1 MECITLDVERGHLGV
16 SHLDALGIDV
26 GVEFAA
32 DLEARLRGGRSNQFD
47 HGQAAGQRP
56 TAPVLRDV
64 AEHAVLYLVPF
75 RCAGRIVA
83 HHKGQACGIGKFLK
97 LDLPQPDAAAI
108 GAAAIGRDHRK
119 RCYYPTPS
127 NFSFFSGGRFVVWRA
142 GGLRPDRWHNACE
155 EQRRQAQSYHRRL
168 PLSYPFRP
176 LEHRA

>member
-1 MECITLDVERGHLGV
+1 MAAKPTTPGNFQNHLSRRWAEGCTAGRDLLPEIKCLGYTGSL
-16 SHLDALGIDV
+16 SHL
-26 GVEFAA
+26 E
-32 DLEARLRGGRSNQFD
+32 
-47 HGQAAGQRP
+47 
-56 TAPVLRDV
+56 
-64 AEHAVLYLVPF
+64 
-75 RCAGRIVA
+75 
-83 HHKGQACGIGKFLK
+83 
-97 LDLPQPDAAAI
+97 
-108 GAAAIGRDHRK
+108 RK

>member
-1 MECITLDVERGHLGV
+1 MARRKQPAISDELLDQLLAGADPKTAFAKDGL
-16 SHLDALGIDV
+16 LD
-26 GVEFAA
+26 E
-32 DLEARLRGGRSNQFD
+32 
-47 HGQAAGQRP
+47 
-56 TAPVLRDV
+56 
-64 AEHAVLYLVPF
+64 
-75 RCAGRIVA
+75 
-83 HHKGQACGIGKFLK
+83 LK
-97 LDLPQPDAAAI
+97 S
-108 GAAAIGRDHRK
+108 K